1 MSAQKTQRKDKK
13 KVNIGRNV
21 IFGRVI
27 SSDLFTRHWLA
38 ISISIIVIMVYITT
52 KFTYKANLERITALE
67 KELEV
72 VQNEKDRE
80 RSEFRS
86 RTRETSMQ
94 KLVDSLGLGLSV
106 QPQPPFPI
114 EE

>member
-1 MSAQKTQRKDKK
+1 MAKK
-13 KVNIGRNV
+13 KKKQSIGRNV

-27 SSDLFTRHWLA
+27 SSDFFTRHWLA
-38 ISISIIVIMVYITT
+38 ITIFIVVIMVYITT
-52 KFTYKANLERITALE
+52 KFTYRANIERITALE
-67 KELEV
+67 RQLEV

-86 RTRETSMQ
+86 RTRETAMQ
-94 KLVDSLGLGLSV
+94 HLVDSLGLGLSV